1 MTHVLM
7 NVMAMA
13 ILAISGKGNVVD
25 LFIFLL
31 RRSDLKCALSQA
43 TFFFS
48 YGEPHHWRSSSQG
61 RSASFCDPVLREDWA
76 PAQDSAYRRA
86 ASLRNGRLE
95 LSGGHRCG
103 QARWVP
109 NG

>member
-13 ILAISGKGNVVD
+13 ILAISGKGGVVD
-25 LFIFLL
+25 LFILL
-31 RRSDLKCALSQA
+31 RRSGLKCALSQA
-43 TFFFS
+43 TFL
-48 YGEPHHWRSSSQG
+48 YGEHDHWRSGAQG
-61 RSASFCDPVLREDWA
+61 RSASFCNPVLREDWLA
-76 PAQDSAYRRA
+76 AQNSAHRRA
-86 ASLRNGRLE
+86 APLRNRRLE
-95 LSGGHRCG
+95 LFGSHRCG